1 MRKVFS
7 GSFLFALIVMLIGSA
22 NAGDWI
28 EVDTY
33 EAPTTSIT
41 IDGDAADW
49 AGIEP
54 LTGIEFKTT
63 SDEWVVF
70 EEYGGGT
77 WSGPEDHTTSVAFA
91 WDAAALYMYI
101 MVEDDEFEHAS
112 DSAWNGDGVQLVFA
126 DAARTTITYLYNFA
140 LNGAQDA
147 VLLDNEQPAA
157 DGLAEGDVV
166 VVRDD
171 DAKTTFY
178 EARFAPEI
186 LGLSS
191 LEADVSIGIGVCVND
206 GDIDTPGQK
215 GWSGW
220 GPHAA
225 VFGKNA
231 EKTGLVT
238 LSATAPVVTAVEPCS
253 KLPTVWGG
261 LKK

>member
-7 GSFLFALIVMLIGSA
+7 GIVLSVFMMMLIGSA

-33 EAPTTSIT
+33 EAPMASIT
-41 IDGDAADW
+41 IDGNAADW

-54 LTGIEFKTT
+54 LTGIKFKTT
-63 SDEWVVF
+63 SDEWVLF
-70 EEYGGGT
+70 EEYGDGT

-91 WDAAALYMYI
+91 WDAEAIYIYI

-126 DAARTTITYLYNFA
+126 DAARTTTTYYYNYA
-140 LNGAQDA
+140 LNGTKDA
-147 VLLDNEQPAA
+147 VLLDNEQAA
-157 DGLAEGDVV
+157 AGGLLEGDVA

-171 DAKTTFY
+171 GAKTTFY
-178 EARFAPEI
+178 EAKFVPEI
-186 LGLSS
+186 LALGT
-191 LEADVSIGIGVCVND
+191 LEADMSIGIGICVND
-206 GDIDTPGQK
+206 GDTDTPGQK

-225 VFGKNA
+225 VFGKNGD
-231 EKTGLVT
+231 KTGLVT
-238 LSATAPVVTAVEPCS
+238 LSSAGPVVTAVGPSS
-253 KLPTVWGG
+253 KLATVWGG
-261 LKK
+261 IK